1 MNRRVKDLIIVG
13 FALFSMFLG
22 AGNLIFPPYL
32 GLHAGDTWFPVLI
45 GFIITGVG
53 LPLMTVY
60 ATLRS
65 GGTIM
70 TLARYAGRP
79 FGRLLGLIRHS
90 TYRCHYLRSWGTYL
104 IAKCANPGQL
114 YCIFRHCLGIDHQP
128 FQGY

>member
-79 FGRLLGLIRHS
+79 FGRLLGLIVVLSIGPMFAIPRTAAT
-90 TYRCHYLRSWGTYL
+90 TYEVGVHTLLPNVPIQASSIVFFVMFG
-104 IAKCANPGQL
+104 
-114 YCIFRHCLGIDHQP
+114 H
-128 FQGY
+128 

>member
-1 MNRRVKDLIIVG
+1 MNRKMTDLIVVG

-32 GLHAGDTWFPVLI
+32 GLHAGETWLPALI
-45 GFIITGVG
+45 GFLLTGVG

-70 TLARYAGRP
+70 TLARYVGRP
-79 FGRLLGLIRHS
+79 FGRLLGLIVVLSIGPMFAIPRTAAT
-90 TYRCHYLRSWGTYL
+90 TYEVG
-104 IAKCANPGQL
+104 IATIVPSIPA
-114 YCIFRHCLGIDHQP
+114 I
-128 FQGY
+128 